1 VEIFVA
7 NRLLIIENGQLNCER
22 TLKQE
27 ATRYEIRKM
36 IFTLHRYI
44 FREVF
49 KVFIL
54 TAAALTL
61 ILSLGSVLGP
71 VQKYGVG
78 PQQVLH
84 LMGYFLPITLTFVLP
99 IAALFAAALVYG
111 RFAGDNELDACKA
124 SGVSLLSLIYPG
136 LALAIMVAIANLILS
151 FYVMPAFVHRAEK
164 SIKADAKQ
172 ILFRNIQRKGYYAVP
187 DHRHMIYADQANSQN
202 DTLSGVVITKTK
214 YGDIQEIT
222 VAEKAR
228 VHFISHDNFNEVQIT
243 AYNTSQMDSE
253 DEAWFYAQSLSLTA
267 EFGSLLGDNIRFKK
281 IDEMKRIR
289 DVDPMAFYPIAKLAR
304 QVQAQFCA
312 ELLAEDIAEKIGV
325 PNTSDK
331 ASSQTT
337 DDKDRLYKLH
347 SGEKFIE
354 FRANRC
360 RVRDEKRV
368 ELTGK
373 VLVKESDVAGGRL
386 LRILRCTKAV
396 LRIEGEEVS
405 PNLTMELYS
414 PHWQQ
419 ANGEEGMAAGWFRIR
434 GLILPNTVKDHF
446 KSTNILNNIQPEVI
460 VSALNRQPKAE
471 LKRLLNEL
479 KRILRRTMVEI
490 EAETHSRLVFG
501 TGCIAMIA
509 IGIGLGIILKGG
521 HLLNA
526 FGASCVPAALLI
538 VCIMSGYQ
546 IARNPDAH
554 AGSGIGL
561 MWAGLGL
568 LVLLAAGIYHRL
580 MKN

>member
-1 VEIFVA
+1 
-7 NRLLIIENGQLNCER
+7 
-22 TLKQE
+22 
-27 ATRYEIRKM
+27 M
-36 IFTLHRYI
+36 IFILHRYI

-54 TAAALTL
+54 TTVALTL
-61 ILSLGSVLGP
+61 ILSLGSILGP

-111 RFAGDNELDACKA
+111 RFAGDNELDACRA

-187 DHRHMIYADQANSQN
+187 DHIHMIYADQANSQN
-202 DTLSGVVITKTK
+202 DTLSGVIIIKTK
-214 YGDIQEIT
+214 FGDIQEIT
-222 VAEKAR
+222 VAEKAK
-228 VHFISHDNFNEVQIT
+228 VNFISHDKFNEVQIT

-253 DEAWFYAQSLSLTA
+253 DEAWFYAQSMSVMA

-281 IDEMKRIR
+281 IDEMKKIR
-289 DVDPMAFYPIAKLAR
+289 DVDPMFFYPIAKLAR

-312 ELLAEDIAEKIGV
+312 ELLARDIAEKINIPHKDGRA
-325 PNTSDK
+325 PLGTSDGEGK
-331 ASSQTT
+331 
-337 DDKDRLYKLH
+337 LYRLH
-347 SGEKFIE
+347 SGDKFIE
-354 FRANRC
+354 FRTTSC
-360 RVRDEKRV
+360 RARDEKRV
-368 ELTGK
+368 ELAGE
-373 VLVKESDVAGGRL
+373 VLVKEYDVEGGRL
-386 LRILRCTKAV
+386 IRTLECRKGL
-396 LRIEGEEVS
+396 LRIEGEDVA

-419 ANGEEGMAAGWFRIR
+419 ADGEKGIAAGWFRIR
-434 GLILPNTVKDHF
+434 GLILPNTVKNHF
-446 KSTNILNNIQPEVI
+446 QSTNILENIQSEVI
-460 VSALNRQPKAE
+460 ASALNRQPKGE

-479 KRILRRTMVEI
+479 QKILRRTVVEI

-501 TGCIAMIA
+501 TGCIAMII
-509 IGIGLGIILKGG
+509 IGIGLGIALKGG

-526 FGASCVPAALLI
+526 FGVSCVPAAVLV

-568 LVLLAAGIYHRL
+568 LILLAGVIYHKL

>member
-1 VEIFVA
+1 MEIFVA
-7 NRLLIIENGQLNCER
+7 NRLLIIENGRLNCER

-36 IFTLHRYI
+36 IFILHRYI

-54 TAAALTL
+54 TAVALTL

-78 PQQVLH
+78 PQQVLQ

-111 RFAGDNELDACKA
+111 RFAGDNELDACRA
-124 SGVSLLSLIYPG
+124 SGISLLSLIYPG
-136 LALAIMVAIANLILS
+136 LALAIMVAIGNLMLS

-172 ILFRNIQRKGYYAVP
+172 ILFRNIQRRGYYAVP

-202 DTLSGVVITKTK
+202 DTLSGVIIVKTK
-214 YGDIQEIT
+214 LGDIQEIT

-281 IDEMKRIR
+281 IGEMKRIR

-312 ELLAEDIAEKIGV
+312 ELLAEDISSHVTRDPWPERQA
-325 PNTSDK
+325 TSNE
-331 ASSQTT
+331 
-337 DDKDRLYKLH
+337 RRFYKLH

-368 ELTGK
+368 ELAGE
-373 VLVKESDVAGGRL
+373 VFVKESDVASGRL

-446 KSTNILNNIQPEVI
+446 NSTNILKNIQPEVI
-460 VSALNRQPKAE
+460 VSALNRQPEAE

-501 TGCIAMIA
+501 TGCIAMIV

-526 FGASCVPAALLI
+526 FGVSCVPAALLI